1 MFTAQNADAM
11 GQMRKAR
18 KWRLKNGMKREKMK
32 LEIRHTIQGIE
43 YYSPYDKGLVA
54 GLKSKI
60 PQNERQPA
68 YVNGKF
74 SHWLVHNR
82 HKKLLDD
89 LSMVHFGNY
98 PDVIGVPK
106 PENTGPIVKLLRVK
120 YIGAPKDRGGG
131 NNLSFA
137 LDFDGNWNTVFSEDV
152 LRDWFDCGIGGQT
165 GKSNYETLYGLLVVS
180 RNATDDEIKKG
191 YRRMAKRFHPDVCK
205 DDDADEMFRKVQD
218 AYETLS
224 NPMMRRKYDAGLTL
238 TASLENQPDYGW
250 QKNDNFYRPPLRC
263 GLIMA
268 TGKEE
273 VGRFVIEKIMKWE
286 PIKRGYME
294 LVTSFDKTTK
304 SIVEEWI

>member
-1 MFTAQNADAM
+1 
-11 GQMRKAR
+11 
-18 KWRLKNGMKREKMK
+18 MK

-43 YYSPYDKGLVA
+43 YHSPYDRGLVA
-54 GLKSKI
+54 TLKSKI
-60 PQNERQPA
+60 PQNERSWQPD
-68 YVNGKF
+68 KKC
-74 SHWLVHNR
+74 WLVHNR

-89 LSMVHFGNY
+89 LSMQFFGNY

-106 PENTGPIVKLLRVK
+106 STNTGPITKLLQVK
-120 YIGAPKDRGGG
+120 YIGSPKDRGGG
-131 NNLSFA
+131 DNLSFA
-137 LDFDGNWNTVFSEDV
+137 LDFDGNWNIVFPEDV
-152 LRDWFDCGIGGQT
+152 LRDWFDCGIGGQET
-165 GKSNYETLYGLLVVS
+165 KSNHETLYGVLVIG
-180 RNATDDEIKKG
+180 RNATADEIKKA
-191 YRRMAKRFHPDVCK
+191 YRKAAKRYHPDVNK
-205 DDDADEMFRKVQD
+205 DDDAGEMFKKVQA
-218 AYETLS
+218 AYETLAD
-224 NPMMRRKYDAGLTL
+224 PLMRRKYDAGLAL

-294 LVTSFDKTTK
+294 LVTSFDTKTK